1 MERFTC
7 FRPRFNAR
15 GTLTAALLLSS
26 LTVAAPEAFAQGKRA
41 PQNFSVLPV
50 TITSVTVDN
59 GQLFAN
65 GLVGANAFRTPL
77 TIGAQQT
84 GAACPILDLSL
95 GPIDLNLLGLRVL
108 TSPICL
114 EVTAFEGGGLLG
126 DLLCSVANLLAGGAT
141 LPDVLAQLQSQ
152 GNLSR
157 FLNGLTSLLDQVF
170 DRITAN
176 TSLAG
181 ATCSVLSLELG
192 PLNLDLLGLVVAL
205 DDCANGPVTV
215 DITAIA
221 GGGLLGD
228 LLCSLADLL
237 NGSAADTAI
246 RNVLWQITRLLGQL
260 LG

>member
-1 MERFTC
+1 M
-7 FRPRFNAR
+7 R
-15 GTLTAALLLSS
+15 GIAAFLNGRQLRGATIAVVLASALALTASDAS
-26 LTVAAPEAFAQGKRA
+26 AQGRRP
-41 PQNFSVLPV
+41 PQDFSVLPV
-50 TITSVTVDN
+50 TITGVTAQD
-59 GQLFAN
+59 GQLVAN
-65 GLVGANAFRTPL
+65 GLIGSQAFQTPL

-114 EVTAFEGGGLLG
+114 EVTAFERGGLLG
-126 DLLCSVANLLAGGAT
+126 DLLCSVANLLAADT
-141 LPDVLAQLQSQ
+141 PLSDVLTQLQGQ
-152 GNLSR
+152 GDLTR

-192 PLNLDLLGLVVAL
+192 PLELNLLGLEVAL
-205 DDCANGPVTV
+205 DDCSNGPVTV
-215 DITAIA
+215 DITAIQ

-228 LLCSLADLL
+228 LLCGLANLL
-237 NGSAADTAI
+237 NSNGSATAI
-246 RNVLWQITRLLGQL
+246 RALLFQITQVLGQL
-260 LG
+260 L

>member
-1 MERFTC
+1 M
-7 FRPRFNAR
+7 R
-15 GTLTAALLLSS
+15 GIAAFLNGRQLRGATIAVVLASALALTASDAS
-26 LTVAAPEAFAQGKRA
+26 AQGRRP

-50 TITSVTVDN
+50 TITGVTAQD
-59 GQLFAN
+59 GQLVAN
-65 GLVGANAFRTPL
+65 GLIGSQAFQTPL
-77 TIGAQQT
+77 SIGAQQT

-126 DLLCSVANLLAGGAT
+126 DLLCSVANLLAADT
-141 LPDVLAQLQSQ
+141 PLSDVLTQLQGQ
-152 GNLSR
+152 GDLTR

-192 PLNLDLLGLVVAL
+192 PLELNLLGLEVAL
-205 DDCANGPVTV
+205 DDCSNGPVTV
-215 DITAIA
+215 DITAIQ

-228 LLCSLADLL
+228 LLCGLANLL
-237 NGSAADTAI
+237 NSNGSATAI
-246 RNVLWQITRLLGQL
+246 RALLFQITQVLGQL
-260 LG
+260 L

>member
-1 MERFTC
+1 M
-7 FRPRFNAR
+7 R
-15 GTLTAALLLSS
+15 GIAAFLNGRQLRGATIAVVLASALALTASDVS
-26 LTVAAPEAFAQGKRA
+26 AQGRRP

-50 TITSVTVDN
+50 TITGVTAQD
-59 GQLFAN
+59 GQLVAN
-65 GLVGANAFRTPL
+65 GLIGSQAFQTPL

-114 EVTAFEGGGLLG
+114 EVTAFERGGLLG
-126 DLLCSVANLLAGGAT
+126 DLLCSVANLLAGGMP
-141 LPDVLAQLQSQ
+141 LSDVLTQLQQQ
-152 GNLSR
+152 GDLTR

-192 PLNLDLLGLVVAL
+192 PLELNLLGLEVAL
-205 DDCANGPVTV
+205 DDCSNGPVTV
-215 DITAIA
+215 DITAIQ

-228 LLCSLADLL
+228 LLCGLANLL
-237 NGSAADTAI
+237 NSNGSATAI
-246 RNVLWQITRLLGQL
+246 RALLFQITQVLGQL
-260 LG
+260 L

>member
-1 MERFTC
+1 
-7 FRPRFNAR
+7 
-15 GTLTAALLLSS
+15 
-26 LTVAAPEAFAQGKRA
+26 
-41 PQNFSVLPV
+41 VLPV
-50 TITSVTVDN
+50 TITGVTVQN
-59 GQLFAN
+59 GQLLAN
-65 GLVGANAFRTPL
+65 GLIGSQAFQTPL

-126 DLLCSVANLLAGGAT
+126 DLLCSVANLLAGGTPLSA
-141 LPDVLAQLQSQ
+141 VLTQLQQQ
-152 GNLSR
+152 GDLTR

-192 PLNLDLLGLVVAL
+192 PLELNLLGLEVAL
-205 DDCANGPVTV
+205 DDCSNGPVTV
-215 DITAIA
+215 DITAIQ

-228 LLCSLADLL
+228 LLCGLANLL
-237 NGSAADTAI
+237 NSNGSATAI
-246 RNVLWQITRLLGQL
+246 RALLFQITQVLGQL
-260 LG
+260 L

>member
-1 MERFTC
+1 M
-7 FRPRFNAR
+7 R
-15 GTLTAALLLSS
+15 GIAAFLNGRQLRGATIAVVLASALALTASDAS
-26 LTVAAPEAFAQGKRA
+26 AQGRRP

-50 TITSVTVDN
+50 TITGVTVQN
-59 GQLFAN
+59 GQLLAN
-65 GLVGANAFRTPL
+65 GLIGSQAFQTPL

-126 DLLCSVANLLAGGAT
+126 DLLCSVANLLAGGMP
-141 LPDVLAQLQSQ
+141 LSDVLTQLQQQ
-152 GNLSR
+152 GDLTR

-192 PLNLDLLGLVVAL
+192 PLELNLLGLEVAL
-205 DDCANGPVTV
+205 DDCSNGPVTV
-215 DITAIA
+215 DITAIQ

-228 LLCSLADLL
+228 LLCGLANLL
-237 NGSAADTAI
+237 NSNGSATAI
-246 RNVLWQITRLLGQL
+246 RALLFQITQVLGQL
-260 LG
+260 L

>member
-1 MERFTC
+1 M
-7 FRPRFNAR
+7 R
-15 GTLTAALLLSS
+15 GIAAFLNGRQLRGATIAVVLASALAVTASDAS
-26 LTVAAPEAFAQGKRA
+26 AQGRRP

-50 TITSVTVDN
+50 TITGVTAQD
-59 GQLFAN
+59 GQLVAN
-65 GLVGANAFRTPL
+65 GLIGSQAFQTPL

-126 DLLCSVANLLAGGAT
+126 DLLCSVANLLAADT
-141 LPDVLAQLQSQ
+141 PLSDVLTQLQGQ
-152 GNLSR
+152 GDLTR

-192 PLNLDLLGLVVAL
+192 PLELNLLGLEVAL
-205 DDCANGPVTV
+205 DDCSNGPVTV
-215 DITAIA
+215 DITAIQ

-228 LLCSLADLL
+228 LLCGLANLL
-237 NGSAADTAI
+237 NSNGSATAI
-246 RNVLWQITRLLGQL
+246 RALLFQITQVLGQL
-260 LG
+260 L

>member
-1 MERFTC
+1 M
-7 FRPRFNAR
+7 R
-15 GTLTAALLLSS
+15 GIAAFLNGRQLRGATIAVVLASALAVTASDAS
-26 LTVAAPEAFAQGKRA
+26 AQGRRP

-50 TITSVTVDN
+50 TITGVTAQD
-59 GQLFAN
+59 GQLVAN
-65 GLVGANAFRTPL
+65 GLIGSQAFQTPL

-114 EVTAFEGGGLLG
+114 EVTAFERGGLLG
-126 DLLCSVANLLAGGAT
+126 DLLCSVANLLAGGMPLSA
-141 LPDVLAQLQSQ
+141 VLTQLQQQ
-152 GNLSR
+152 GDLTR

-192 PLNLDLLGLVVAL
+192 PLELNLLGLEVAL
-205 DDCANGPVTV
+205 DDCSNGPVTV
-215 DITAIA
+215 DITAIQ

-228 LLCSLADLL
+228 LLCGLANLL
-237 NGSAADTAI
+237 NSNGSATAI
-246 RNVLWQITRLLGQL
+246 RALLFQITQVLGQL
-260 LG
+260 L

>member
-1 MERFTC
+1 M
-7 FRPRFNAR
+7 R
-15 GTLTAALLLSS
+15 GIAAFLNGRQLRGATIAVVLASALAVTASDAS
-26 LTVAAPEAFAQGKRA
+26 AQGRRP

-50 TITSVTVDN
+50 TITGVTAQD
-59 GQLFAN
+59 GQLVAN
-65 GLVGANAFRTPL
+65 GLIGSQAFQTPL

-114 EVTAFEGGGLLG
+114 EVTAFERGGLLG
-126 DLLCSVANLLAGGAT
+126 DLLCSVANLLAGGTPLSA
-141 LPDVLAQLQSQ
+141 VLTQLQQQ
-152 GNLSR
+152 GDLTR

-192 PLNLDLLGLVVAL
+192 PLELNLLGLEVAL
-205 DDCANGPVTV
+205 DDCSNGPVTV
-215 DITAIA
+215 DITAIQ

-228 LLCSLADLL
+228 LLCGLANLL
-237 NGSAADTAI
+237 NSNGSATAI
-246 RNVLWQITRLLGQL
+246 RALLFQITQVLGQL
-260 LG
+260 L

>member
-1 MERFTC
+1 M
-7 FRPRFNAR
+7 R
-15 GTLTAALLLSS
+15 GIAAFLNGRQLRGATIAVVLASALAVTASDAS
-26 LTVAAPEAFAQGKRA
+26 AQGRRP

-50 TITSVTVDN
+50 TITGVTAQD
-59 GQLFAN
+59 GQLVAN
-65 GLVGANAFRTPL
+65 GLIGSQAFQTPL

-114 EVTAFEGGGLLG
+114 EVTAFERGGLLG
-126 DLLCSVANLLAGGAT
+126 DLLCSVANLLAGGMP
-141 LPDVLAQLQSQ
+141 LSDVLTQLQQQ
-152 GNLSR
+152 GDLTR

-192 PLNLDLLGLVVAL
+192 PLELNLLGLEVAL
-205 DDCANGPVTV
+205 DDCSNGPVTV
-215 DITAIA
+215 DITAIQ

-228 LLCSLADLL
+228 LLCGLANLL
-237 NGSAADTAI
+237 NSNGSATAI
-246 RNVLWQITRLLGQL
+246 RALLFQITQVLGQL
-260 LG
+260 L

>member
-1 MERFTC
+1 M
-7 FRPRFNAR
+7 R
-15 GTLTAALLLSS
+15 GIAAFLNGRQLRGATIAVVLASALALTASDAS
-26 LTVAAPEAFAQGKRA
+26 AQGRRP

-50 TITSVTVDN
+50 TITGVTVQN
-59 GQLFAN
+59 GQLLAN
-65 GLVGANAFRTPL
+65 GLIGSQAFQTPL

-114 EVTAFEGGGLLG
+114 EVTAFERGGLLG
-126 DLLCSVANLLAGGAT
+126 DLLCSVANLLAADT
-141 LPDVLAQLQSQ
+141 PLSDVLTQLQGQ
-152 GNLSR
+152 GDLTR

-192 PLNLDLLGLVVAL
+192 PLELNLLGLEVAL
-205 DDCANGPVTV
+205 DDCSNGPVTV
-215 DITAIA
+215 DITAIQ

-228 LLCSLADLL
+228 LLCGLANLL
-237 NGSAADTAI
+237 NSNGSATAI
-246 RNVLWQITRLLGQL
+246 RALLFQITQVLGQL
-260 LG
+260 L

>member
-1 MERFTC
+1 M
-7 FRPRFNAR
+7 R
-15 GTLTAALLLSS
+15 GIAAFLNGRQLRGATIAVVLASALALTASDAS
-26 LTVAAPEAFAQGKRA
+26 AQGRRP

-50 TITSVTVDN
+50 TITGVTVQN
-59 GQLFAN
+59 GQLLAN
-65 GLVGANAFRTPL
+65 GLIGSQAFQTPL

-126 DLLCSVANLLAGGAT
+126 DLLCSVANLLAADT
-141 LPDVLAQLQSQ
+141 PLSDVLTQLQGQ
-152 GNLSR
+152 GDLTR

-192 PLNLDLLGLVVAL
+192 PLELNLLGLEVAL
-205 DDCANGPVTV
+205 DDCSNGPVTV
-215 DITAIA
+215 DITAIQ

-228 LLCSLADLL
+228 LLCGLANLL
-237 NGSAADTAI
+237 NSNGSATAI
-246 RNVLWQITRLLGQL
+246 RALLFQITQVLGQL
-260 LG
+260 L

>member
-1 MERFTC
+1 M
-7 FRPRFNAR
+7 R
-15 GTLTAALLLSS
+15 GIAAFLNGRQLRGATIAVVLASALALTASDAS
-26 LTVAAPEAFAQGKRA
+26 AQGRRP

-50 TITSVTVDN
+50 TITGVTVQN
-59 GQLFAN
+59 GQLLAN
-65 GLVGANAFRTPL
+65 GLIGSQAFQTPL

-114 EVTAFEGGGLLG
+114 EVTAFERGGLLG
-126 DLLCSVANLLAGGAT
+126 DLLCSVANLLAADT
-141 LPDVLAQLQSQ
+141 PLSDVLTQLQQQ
-152 GNLSR
+152 GDLTR

-192 PLNLDLLGLVVAL
+192 PLELNLLGLEVAL
-205 DDCANGPVTV
+205 DDCSNGPVTV
-215 DITAIA
+215 DITAIQ

-228 LLCSLADLL
+228 LLCGLANLL
-237 NGSAADTAI
+237 NSNGSATAI
-246 RNVLWQITRLLGQL
+246 RALLFQITQVLGQL
-260 LG
+260 L

>member
-1 MERFTC
+1 M
-7 FRPRFNAR
+7 R
-15 GTLTAALLLSS
+15 GIAAFLNGRQLRGATIAVVLASALALTASDAS
-26 LTVAAPEAFAQGKRA
+26 AQGRRP

-50 TITSVTVDN
+50 TITGVTVQN
-59 GQLFAN
+59 GQLLAN
-65 GLVGANAFRTPL
+65 GLIGSQAFQTPL

-126 DLLCSVANLLAGGAT
+126 DLLCSVANLLAADT
-141 LPDVLAQLQSQ
+141 PLSDVLTQLQGQ
-152 GNLSR
+152 GDLTR
-157 FLNGLTSLLDQVF
+157 FLNGLTSLLDQAF

-192 PLNLDLLGLVVAL
+192 PLELNLLGLEVAL
-205 DDCANGPVTV
+205 DDCSNGPVTV
-215 DITAIA
+215 DITAIQ

-228 LLCSLADLL
+228 LLCGLANLL
-237 NGSAADTAI
+237 NSNGSATAI
-246 RNVLWQITRLLGQL
+246 RALLFQITQVLGQL
-260 LG
+260 L

>member
-1 MERFTC
+1 
-7 FRPRFNAR
+7 
-15 GTLTAALLLSS
+15 
-26 LTVAAPEAFAQGKRA
+26 
-41 PQNFSVLPV
+41 VLPV
-50 TITSVTVDN
+50 TITGVTVQN
-59 GQLFAN
+59 GQLLAN
-65 GLVGANAFRTPL
+65 GLIGSQAFQTPL

-126 DLLCSVANLLAGGAT
+126 DLLCSVANLLAADT
-141 LPDVLAQLQSQ
+141 PLSDVLTQLQGQ
-152 GNLSR
+152 GDLTR

-192 PLNLDLLGLVVAL
+192 PLELNLLGLEVAL
-205 DDCANGPVTV
+205 DDCSNGPVTV
-215 DITAIA
+215 DITAIQ

-228 LLCSLADLL
+228 LLCGLANLL
-237 NGSAADTAI
+237 NSNGSATAI
-246 RNVLWQITRLLGQL
+246 RALLFQITQVLGQL
-260 LG
+260 L

>member
-1 MERFTC
+1 M
-7 FRPRFNAR
+7 R
-15 GTLTAALLLSS
+15 GIAAFLNGRQLRGATIAVVLASALAVTASDAS
-26 LTVAAPEAFAQGKRA
+26 AQGRRP

-50 TITSVTVDN
+50 TITGVTVQN
-59 GQLFAN
+59 GQLLAN
-65 GLVGANAFRTPL
+65 GLIGSQAFQTPL

-126 DLLCSVANLLAGGAT
+126 DLLCSVANLLAADT
-141 LPDVLAQLQSQ
+141 PLSDVLTQLQGQ
-152 GNLSR
+152 GDLTR

-192 PLNLDLLGLVVAL
+192 PLELNLLGLEVAL
-205 DDCANGPVTV
+205 DDCSNGPVTV
-215 DITAIA
+215 DITAIQ

-228 LLCSLADLL
+228 LLCGLANLL
-237 NGSAADTAI
+237 NSNGSATAI
-246 RNVLWQITRLLGQL
+246 RALLFQITQVLGQL
-260 LG
+260 L

>member
-1 MERFTC
+1 
-7 FRPRFNAR
+7 
-15 GTLTAALLLSS
+15 
-26 LTVAAPEAFAQGKRA
+26 
-41 PQNFSVLPV
+41 VLPV
-50 TITSVTVDN
+50 TITGVTVQN
-59 GQLFAN
+59 GQLLAN
-65 GLVGANAFRTPL
+65 GLIGSQAFQTPL

-114 EVTAFEGGGLLG
+114 EVTAFERGGLLG
-126 DLLCSVANLLAGGAT
+126 DLLCSVANLLAGGMP
-141 LPDVLAQLQSQ
+141 LSDVLTQLQQQ
-152 GNLSR
+152 GDLTR

-192 PLNLDLLGLVVAL
+192 PLELNLLGLEVAL
-205 DDCANGPVTV
+205 DDCSNGPVTV
-215 DITAIA
+215 DITAIQ

-228 LLCSLADLL
+228 LLCGLANLL
-237 NGSAADTAI
+237 NSNGSATAI
-246 RNVLWQITRLLGQL
+246 RALLFQITQVLGQL
-260 LG
+260 L

>member
-1 MERFTC
+1 M
-7 FRPRFNAR
+7 R
-15 GTLTAALLLSS
+15 GIAAFLNGRQLRGATIAVVLASALALTASDAS
-26 LTVAAPEAFAQGKRA
+26 AQGRRP

-50 TITSVTVDN
+50 TITGVTVQN
-59 GQLFAN
+59 GQLLAN
-65 GLVGANAFRTPL
+65 GLIGSQAFQTPL

-126 DLLCSVANLLAGGAT
+126 DLLCSVANLLAADT
-141 LPDVLAQLQSQ
+141 PLSDVLTQLQQQ
-152 GNLSR
+152 GDLTR

-192 PLNLDLLGLVVAL
+192 PLELNLLGLEVAL
-205 DDCANGPVTV
+205 DDCSNGPVTV
-215 DITAIA
+215 DITAIQ

-228 LLCSLADLL
+228 LLCGLANLL
-237 NGSAADTAI
+237 NSNGSATAI
-246 RNVLWQITRLLGQL
+246 RALLFQITQVLGQL
-260 LG
+260 L

>member
-1 MERFTC
+1 M
-7 FRPRFNAR
+7 R
-15 GTLTAALLLSS
+15 GIAAFLNGRQLRGATIAVVLASALALTASDAS
-26 LTVAAPEAFAQGKRA
+26 AQGRRP

-50 TITSVTVDN
+50 TITGVTVQN
-59 GQLFAN
+59 GQLLAN
-65 GLVGANAFRTPL
+65 GLIGSQAFQTPL

-114 EVTAFEGGGLLG
+114 EVTAFERGGLLG
-126 DLLCSVANLLAGGAT
+126 DLLCSVANLLAGGMP
-141 LPDVLAQLQSQ
+141 LSDVLTQLQQQ
-152 GNLSR
+152 GDLTR

-192 PLNLDLLGLVVAL
+192 PLELNLLGLEVAL
-205 DDCANGPVTV
+205 DDCSNGPVTV
-215 DITAIA
+215 DITAIQ

-228 LLCSLADLL
+228 LLCGLANLL
-237 NGSAADTAI
+237 NSNGSATAI
-246 RNVLWQITRLLGQL
+246 RALLFQITQVLGQL
-260 LG
+260 L

>member
-1 MERFTC
+1 M
-7 FRPRFNAR
+7 R
-15 GTLTAALLLSS
+15 GIAAFLNGRQLRGATIAVVLASALALTASDAS
-26 LTVAAPEAFAQGKRA
+26 AQGRRP

-50 TITSVTVDN
+50 TITGVTVQN
-59 GQLFAN
+59 GQLLAN
-65 GLVGANAFRTPL
+65 GLIGSQAFQTPL

-126 DLLCSVANLLAGGAT
+126 DLLCSVANLLAADT
-141 LPDVLAQLQSQ
+141 PLSAVLTQLQQQ
-152 GNLSR
+152 GDLTR

-192 PLNLDLLGLVVAL
+192 PLELNLLGLEVAL
-205 DDCANGPVTV
+205 DDCSNGPVTV
-215 DITAIA
+215 DITAIQ

-228 LLCSLADLL
+228 LLCGLANLL
-237 NGSAADTAI
+237 NSNGSATAI
-246 RNVLWQITRLLGQL
+246 RALLFQITQVLGQL
-260 LG
+260 L

>member
-1 MERFTC
+1 M
-7 FRPRFNAR
+7 R
-15 GTLTAALLLSS
+15 GIAAFLNGRQLRGATIAVVLASALALTASDAS
-26 LTVAAPEAFAQGKRA
+26 AQGRRP

-50 TITSVTVDN
+50 TITGVTVQN
-59 GQLFAN
+59 GQLLAN
-65 GLVGANAFRTPL
+65 GLIGSQAFQTPL

-114 EVTAFEGGGLLG
+114 EVTAFERGGLLG
-126 DLLCSVANLLAGGAT
+126 DLLCSVANLLAGGMP
-141 LPDVLAQLQSQ
+141 LSDVLTQLQGQ
-152 GNLSR
+152 GDLTR

-192 PLNLDLLGLVVAL
+192 PLELNLLGLEVAL
-205 DDCANGPVTV
+205 DDCSNGPVTV
-215 DITAIA
+215 DITAIQ

-228 LLCSLADLL
+228 LLCGLANLL
-237 NGSAADTAI
+237 NSNGSATAI
-246 RNVLWQITRLLGQL
+246 RALLFQITQVLGQL
-260 LG
+260 L

>member
-1 MERFTC
+1 M
-7 FRPRFNAR
+7 R
-15 GTLTAALLLSS
+15 GIAAFLNGRQLRGATIAVVLASALALTASDAS
-26 LTVAAPEAFAQGKRA
+26 AQGRRP

-50 TITSVTVDN
+50 TITGVTAQD
-59 GQLFAN
+59 GQLVAN
-65 GLVGANAFRTPL
+65 GLIGSQAFQTPL

-126 DLLCSVANLLAGGAT
+126 DLLCSVANLLAADT
-141 LPDVLAQLQSQ
+141 PLSDVLTQLQGQ
-152 GNLSR
+152 GDLTR

-192 PLNLDLLGLVVAL
+192 PLELNLLGLEVAL
-205 DDCANGPVTV
+205 DDCSNGPVTV
-215 DITAIA
+215 DITAIQ

-228 LLCSLADLL
+228 LLCGLANLL
-237 NGSAADTAI
+237 NSNGSATAI
-246 RNVLWQITRLLGQL
+246 RALLFQITQVLGQL
-260 LG
+260 L

>member
-1 MERFTC
+1 M
-7 FRPRFNAR
+7 R
-15 GTLTAALLLSS
+15 GIAAFLNGRQLRGATIAVVLASALALTASDAS
-26 LTVAAPEAFAQGKRA
+26 AQGRRP

-50 TITSVTVDN
+50 TITGVTVQN
-59 GQLFAN
+59 GQLLAN
-65 GLVGANAFRTPL
+65 GLIGSQAFQTPL

-126 DLLCSVANLLAGGAT
+126 DLLCSVANLLAGGTPLSA
-141 LPDVLAQLQSQ
+141 VLTQLQQQ
-152 GNLSR
+152 GDLTR

-192 PLNLDLLGLVVAL
+192 PLELNLLGLEVAL
-205 DDCANGPVTV
+205 DDCSNGPVTV
-215 DITAIA
+215 DITAIQ

-228 LLCSLADLL
+228 LLCGLANLL
-237 NGSAADTAI
+237 NSNGSATAI
-246 RNVLWQITRLLGQL
+246 RALLFQITQVLGQL
-260 LG
+260 L